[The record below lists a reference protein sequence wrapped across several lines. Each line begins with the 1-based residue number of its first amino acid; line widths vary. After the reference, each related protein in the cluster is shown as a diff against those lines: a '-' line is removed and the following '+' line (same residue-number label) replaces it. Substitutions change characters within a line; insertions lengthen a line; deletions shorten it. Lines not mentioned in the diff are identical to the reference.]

1 MAMELNEA
9 ERKKLVGA
17 KDYSKGG
24 DRKEP
29 EAEDDDGQEAEMHAK
44 KLIEAIHARDPK
56 AVAMAHKGLSDCHAG
71 MKDEEEEESA
81 EA

>member
-1 MAMELNEA
+1 MELSEA

-17 KDYSKGG
+17 KDYNKGG

-44 KLIEAIHARDPK
+44 SLIEAIHARDPK
-56 AVAMAHKGLSDCHAG
+56 AVARAHKHLSDCAG
-71 MKDEEEEESA
+71 DMKEEDEEGA